1 MRTIVLNQTNIV
13 NLNNGNNQLV
23 YKFPNSVLFSGTSI
37 AVSSVS
43 MYYSWFNISTSLQN
57 NNFSYTWTSGTTT
70 TTYNVTIPNGV
81 YEIADLNTFLQYI
94 FIQNG
99 TYLIDAS
106 GKNAYYGEFI
116 LNPTRYAVQINTYLV
131 PTSLPTGFIQP
142 SNFVGFP
149 TTSFNPVITIPSKL
163 NNILGFYANFVTP
176 SNVNNAY
183 VPPANQSLIAKNNNG
198 TISCLSTQAPN
209 VQPNSSLYFAI
220 SNINNPFSLPSSI
233 IYALVP
239 TGTVGQLITE
249 RPPQFVWNRL
259 IDGTYNEL
267 RMTFLGSDLQP
278 IQINDPQMT
287 IMLVIKEADEYGG
300 KN

>member
-43 MYYSWFNISTSLQN
+43 MYYSWFNISSSLQN

-131 PTSLPTGFIQP
+131 PTSLPTGFTQP

-239 TGTVGQLITE
+239 TGAVGQLITE